1 MVESAK
7 MTVKKIGTRRFVVF
21 TWLVVGVVAA
31 TGYASVSMQ
40 SANAAATTA
49 EVLKVDFTSGTKVG
63 STITNDAVGKLADLT
78 INGSPTGF
86 GTSDGLSF
94 PNTVGG
100 STNNYLTGN
109 IGNTTYLTKLEFQMV
124 AKFPDNGC
132 VAQSNG
138 SMVFGLGKS
147 GSYSKYNIYRH
158 SNFIGFDTFNSELY
172 GVALPDN
179 TNFHT
184 YKFVMVNKDSAN
196 TLQEIWIDGVKQ
208 TLSYKTTS
216 TAVGNCA
223 TLTGTGEVLSARVF
237 AGTGTTG
244 SYSDGSFTLMT
255 HPIGAGTWG
264 TTGSI
269 KSLNVTTTNVYVVP
283 GAPTIGTIV
292 SGDKQL
298 SVPFTAPTS
307 NGGRT
312 ITDYQYSIDAGV
324 NWISAGTTS
333 PVVISGL
340 TNGSAYT
347 VQLRA
352 VNAEG
357 AGTAA
362 SKSAT
367 PFTVPGA
374 PTITSISPKS
384 TQLLVYFTAPAS
396 NGGSTITTYKYS
408 TDGGT
413 TFTTRANGGV
423 NSPVVIPGLV
433 NGTSYDVQIQAVN
446 AAGAGT
452 ASATFVGVPNPIAP
466 DAPTIGTVVPG
477 DKQLTVPFTAP
488 GYDGGSPITGYEYSI
503 DSKVTWVSV
512 GTTSP
517 VVITGLTNGTSYDVW
532 LRAVNSVGPGTT
544 AVRSLLIPKTVPGAP
559 TINSIT
565 PASGQLSVNFTA
577 PTDNGGSA
585 VTNYKYSIDGG
596 ATFLTR
602 SPLSNNSPIVIT
614 GLTNGTSYD
623 VKIQAINTAGT
634 GAASATKTAI
644 AGVVPGTP
652 TITSIVGGSGQLSV
666 NFTAPASTGT
676 LAITDYKYS
685 TDNGFTYKSAGS
697 TASPI
702 VITGLTNGTS
712 YSVRIRAVSAVGDGT
727 ETSFTTGT
735 PAATPSAPTITKIT
749 PSSLRLTVDFTAPA
763 NNGGSTISYYRYSL
777 DGGKTYI
784 TPSPSLM
791 GSPLVVSGLVNGTSY
806 DVRLLA
812 VNATGDGAPSEIVQ
826 AIPAAVPG
834 TPTITSITP
843 GNGQLTVAFT
853 PPTSNG
859 GSAITGYKYSSDG
872 GATYT
877 NAGLTAGPIVIT
889 GLTNG
894 TTYLV
899 RLIAVNAIGDGYNAT
914 YAGVKPFTTAA
925 APTINS
931 ITGTDGQISIDFTAP
946 TNNGGSAITTYKY
959 SLDGGA
965 TFATRIIGTTLS
977 PWVIKSLVN
986 GKPYDVQILAVN
998 AAGDGTP
1005 STTVQGTPVAPPK
1018 APDAPVINSVTFGN
1032 AQLTVDFTAPVS
1044 DGGSAITGYK
1054 YSTNNGTSYTSTTNT
1069 TSPLVITGLTN
1080 GTAYTI
1086 KLIAVNAV
1094 GDSLASNAV
1103 AGTPKTTP
1111 SAPTVS
1117 SVTVGN
1123 GTLTV
1128 GFSGVTSGGSAITNF
1143 KYSLD
1148 NGVTWVAANPVRT
1161 VSPLT
1166 ITGLTNGTTY
1176 QVKLLAVNALG
1187 DGAESNMLPGTP
1199 VSVPSAPTITSI
1211 TNAVGRFTIGFQAP
1225 ATDGGSP
1232 ITGYK
1237 YSIDNGSTWLN
1248 VTGLTGPIEVTGLT
1262 RKEYLVKMMAVNA
1275 IGSSPASTFAVGYPA
1290 AIAFAPIIN
1299 SIVPDDQSLTIDFSA
1314 PTNDGGT
1321 PIVKY
1326 QYTLNAG
1333 VSWTDSAVGV
1343 TNIKLTSLTNGDS
1356 YAVAVRAVTDAGLA
1370 FGQSSSPVTVVIGGV
1385 PAAPTINS
1393 IVGGNGKL
1401 TISFTAPSVVAGQE
1415 ITNYKYSIDGG
1426 TNWISTGSTATS
1438 IVVTGLTNGTTYDVQ
1453 VRAIS
1458 AKGDGFATQ
1467 TIPGTPFTIPNAP
1480 TIDSIVSEST
1490 QLTVYFTAPAFNGG
1504 SAITAYKYSIDGGI
1518 TWSQE
1523 VPTASPMVIS
1533 GLTNGTTYSV
1543 KILAVNPAGESEAS
1557 TSASGKPVGPSSAP
1571 AITTVKSENSKL
1583 TISFTAPTNN
1593 GGSAVT
1599 GYKYSIDGG
1608 ATWTSLAGTASPFVV
1623 TGLTNGTSYNL
1634 ALVAVNAAGDS
1645 ASSAIVVGT
1654 PQLTIGTP
1662 GLTTVVIGNGKVTV
1676 TPSKGETGDAPAS
1689 YRVTAAPGGAS
1700 CTVTVPATSC
1710 DITGLTNGSAY
1721 TFTTTATNAG
1731 GTSQPTSPT
1740 ASATPIGPSSSPS
1753 IGTIVPANSKL
1764 TVSFTAPT
1772 NNGGALVTGYKYSV
1786 DAGNNW
1792 VSVASTTSPI
1802 VITGLT
1808 NGTTYSLRLKAVN
1821 AGGESEPSAIVAAV
1835 PQLTIGL
1842 PGPTTVE
1849 VGDERVTVTPSRG
1862 ATGDAPA
1869 SYTITAS
1876 PGGASCTVVAP
1887 ATKCVITGLVNGEAY
1902 TFTTTATNAGGTS
1915 GSTLPTPSV
1924 IPFIPIPVDGDGNLP
1939 PKKIAST
1946 GKFTVTNDSS
1956 FQVAWTKTTGKLVAQ
1971 ATGVFIGY
1979 IEGKITF
1986 VRGGVTHTCTT
1997 QFGQIKAMPYKTA
2010 KDKVEAGKMK
2020 TFVGKQFCIDKTKLD
2035 PNTIYPKG
2043 GMTTTNFKKIKPMNK
2058 SSVELTREKA
2068 ALAALK
2074 SFQGPVEIEI
2084 VRYRA
2089 SAATMLNIDARG
2101 AIIKQTARKTKV
2113 SL

>member
-1 MVESAK
+1 MVESSNMA
-7 MTVKKIGTRRFVVF
+7 VKKISTSRFVIF
-21 TWLVVGVVAA
+21 TWLVIAVVGSV
-31 TGYASVSMQ
+31 GYASVSMQ

-63 STITNDAVGKLADLT
+63 NTITNDAVGKLADLT
-78 INGSPTGF
+78 VNGSPTGF
-86 GTSDGLSF
+86 GAADGLSF

-109 IGNTTYLTKLEFQMV
+109 LGNTTYMTKLELQMV

-132 VAQSNG
+132 VAQNNG

-179 TNFHT
+179 TDFHT

-196 TLQEIWIDGVKQ
+196 TLQEIWINGVKQ

-223 TLTGTGEVLSARVF
+223 TLSGTGEVLSARVF

-244 SYSDGSFTLMT
+244 AYSDGSFTLMT
-255 HPIGAGTWG
+255 HPIAAGTWG

-269 KSLNVTTTNVYVVP
+269 RSLNVTTTNVYVVP

-333 PVVISGL
+333 PLVITGL
-340 TNGSAYT
+340 TNGTAYT

-362 SKSAT
+362 SRAAT

-374 PTITSISPKS
+374 PTITSISPNS
-384 TQLLVYFTAPAS
+384 TQLLVYFTAPAN
-396 NGGSTITTYKYS
+396 NGGSAITTYRYS
-408 TDGGT
+408 TDGGA

-423 NSPVVIPGLV
+423 NSPVVISGLV

-446 AAGAGT
+446 AAGAGA

-466 DAPTIGTVVPG
+466 GAPTIGTVVLG

-488 GYDGGSPITGYEYSI
+488 GSNGGSPITGYEYSI
-503 DSKVTWVSV
+503 DSKATWVSV
-512 GTTSP
+512 GTSSP
-517 VVITGLTNGTSYDVW
+517 IVISGLTNGTSYDVW

-544 AVRSLLIPKTVPGAP
+544 AVRSSVIPRTVPGAP
-559 TINSIT
+559 TINSLT
-565 PASGQLSVNFTA
+565 PASGQLSVNFSA
-577 PTDNGGSA
+577 PTDNGGST

-596 ATFLTR
+596 VTFLTR
-602 SPLSNNSPIVIT
+602 SPLSNNSPLVIT
-614 GLTNGTSYD
+614 GLTNGTSYEI
-623 VKIQAINTAGT
+623 KIQAINVAGT
-634 GAASATKTAI
+634 GAASDVKTAI
-644 AGVVPGTP
+644 AGVVPGVP
-652 TITSIVGGSGQLSV
+652 TINSIVGGNGQLSV
-666 NFTAPASTGT
+666 NFTAPASAGT
-676 LAITDYKYS
+676 LPITHYKYS
-685 TDNGFTYKSAGS
+685 TDNGVTYKSAGS
-697 TASPI
+697 TANPI
-702 VITGLTNGTS
+702 VITGLTNGTN

-727 ETSFTTGT
+727 ETSFTTGKPIT
-735 PAATPSAPTITKIT
+735 TASAPTITSIT
-749 PSSLRLTVDFTAPA
+749 PSNGQLSVAFTAPTS
-763 NNGGSTISYYRYSL
+763 NGGSSISNYKYSL
-777 DGGKTYI
+777 DGGATYVAPVY
-784 TPSPSLM
+784 TVVT
-791 GSPLVVSGLVNGTSY
+791 PLVITGLTNGRTY
-806 DVRLLA
+806 DLRLLA
-812 VNATGDGAPSEIVQ
+812 VTAAGDGTPTEIVQ
-826 AIPAAVPG
+826 AAPAGPPG

-872 GATYT
+872 GATFT

-899 RLIAVNAIGDGYNAT
+899 RLIAVNAIGDGFNAT
-914 YAGVKPFTTAA
+914 FAGVKPFTTAD

-931 ITGTDGQISIDFTAP
+931 ITGSAGQISIDFTAP
-946 TNNGGSAITTYKY
+946 SNNGGSAITTYKY

-977 PWVIKSLVN
+977 PWVIRSLTN
-986 GKPYDVQILAVN
+986 GQTYDVRILAVN

-1005 STTVQGTPVAPPK
+1005 SATTQGTPVAPATVAG
-1018 APDAPVINSVTFGN
+1018 APTINSVNYGDS
-1032 AQLTVDFTAPVS
+1032 QLSVDFTAPAS
-1044 DGGSAITGYK
+1044 NGGSVITGYK
-1054 YSTNNGTSYTSTTNT
+1054 YSTNNGTSYTSTTT
-1069 TSPLVITGLTN
+1069 ISSPLVITGLTN

-1094 GDSLASNAV
+1094 GDSVASNAV
-1103 AGTPKTTP
+1103 AGTPKTVPT
-1111 SAPTVS
+1111 APTVS
-1117 SVTVGN
+1117 SVTAGN

-1128 GFSGVTSGGSAITNF
+1128 GFAAASNRGSAITNY

-1148 NGVTWVAANPVRT
+1148 DGATWILANPVRT
-1161 VSPLT
+1161 ISPLT
-1166 ITGLTNGTTY
+1166 ITGLTNGTAY
-1176 QVKLLAVNALG
+1176 QVKLLAVNAIG
-1187 DGAESNMLPGTP
+1187 DGIQSNMLPGTP
-1199 VSVPSAPTITSI
+1199 VSAPSAPTITSI
-1211 TNAVGRFTIGFQAP
+1211 TNAVGRFTIAFQAP
-1225 ATDGGSP
+1225 VTDGGSP
-1232 ITGYK
+1232 VTGYK

-1299 SIVPDDQSLTIDFSA
+1299 SIVPDDQSLTIDFRA

-1333 VSWTDSAVGV
+1333 VSWTDSALGV
-1343 TNIKLTSLTNGDS
+1343 TNISLTSLTNGDS
-1356 YAVAVRAVTDAGLA
+1356 YTVAVRAVTDAGLA
-1370 FGQSSSPVTVVIGGV
+1370 FGQSSPPVTVVIGGL

-1393 IVGGNGKL
+1393 LVESNGKL
-1401 TISFTAPSVVAGQE
+1401 TINFTAPTVVAGQE
-1415 ITNYKYSIDGG
+1415 IIDYKYSIDGG

-1453 VRAIS
+1453 LRAIS

-1467 TIPGTPFTIPNAP
+1467 TTPGTPYTVPNAP
-1480 TIDSIVSEST
+1480 TIDSVVSENT
-1490 QLTVYFTAPAFNGG
+1490 QLTVYFKAPAFNGG
-1504 SAITAYKYSIDGGI
+1504 SSITAYKYSIDGGT

-1523 VPTASPMVIS
+1523 VSTASPMVIT
-1533 GLTNGTTYSV
+1533 GLTNGTTYNV
-1543 KILAVNPAGESEAS
+1543 RILAVNPAGTSEAS
-1557 TSASGKPVGPSSAP
+1557 TAASGKPVGPSSAP
-1571 AITTVKSENSKL
+1571 AITAVKSENSKL
-1583 TISFTAPTNN
+1583 TISFTAPTND
-1593 GGSAVT
+1593 GGSVVT

-1608 ATWTSLAGTASPFVV
+1608 DTWTSLAGTASPFVV
-1623 TGLTNGTSYNL
+1623 IGLTNGTSYDL
-1634 ALVAVNAAGDS
+1634 ALVAVNSAGDS
-1645 ASSAIVVGT
+1645 VSSSIVVGI

-1676 TPSKGETGDAPAS
+1676 TPSKGATGDAPAS
-1689 YRVTAAPGGAS
+1689 YLVTATPGGAS
-1700 CTVTVPATSC
+1700 CTVTAPATSC
-1710 DITGLTNGSAY
+1710 EITGLTNGSAY

-1731 GTSQPTSPT
+1731 GTSQSTAPT
-1740 ASATPIGPSSSPS
+1740 ASATPVGPSSVPA
-1753 IGTIVPANSKL
+1753 IGAVVSANSKL

-1772 NNGGALVTGYKYSV
+1772 NNGGAAVTGYKYSL
-1786 DAGNNW
+1786 DAGSTW
-1792 VSVASTTSPI
+1792 VSVASTSSPI

-1808 NGTTYSLRLKAVN
+1808 NGTSYSLRLKAVN

-1887 ATKCVITGLVNGEAY
+1887 ATNCVITGLVNGEAY

-1939 PKKIAST
+1939 PKKISST
-1946 GKFTVTNDSS
+1946 GKFTATNDSS
-1956 FQVAWTKTTGKLVAQ
+1956 FQVAWTKTSGKLVAQ

-2010 KDKVEAGKMK
+2010 KDRAAAGKMK
-2020 TFVGKQFCIDKTKLD
+2020 TFVGKQFCTDRTKLD
-2035 PNTIYPKG
+2035 PKTIYPKG
-2043 GMTTTNFKKIKPMNK
+2043 GMTTANFKKIKPMNK
-2058 SSVELTREKA
+2058 SSVEQTREKA

-2089 SAATMLNIDARG
+2089 SAATMTNVDARG